1 MIGCLL
7 TGGWAKTYQYQ
18 RGWISRSTTA
28 MFDVNDRELQGALTH
43 YPSLVK
49 SLIST
54 EKERMTMTSVR
65 PSTNPKN
72 VQVGVIPTY
81 LYNIGSHA
89 PIQSSNTCT
98 HCWVTTLTIGTLTFH
113 HYYHYQMVRL
123 LPWLALSLWSVP
135 LTVISILITFIV

>member
-1 MIGCLL
+1 
-7 TGGWAKTYQYQ
+7 
-18 RGWISRSTTA
+18 

-81 LYNIGSHA
+81 LYNIGS
-89 PIQSSNTCT
+89 SLLGYDS
-98 HCWVTTLTIGTLTFH
+98 
-113 HYYHYQMVRL
+113 YHWHSHFPSL
-123 LPWLALSLWSVP
+123 LSLSNGSFTP
-135 LTVISILITFIV
+135 MIGLIIMISASYCH